1 MEYLK
6 GTNTLC
12 LEYGELVPEVMGKP
26 TYDQAKSRGNIKV
39 HGRGGN
45 GSKIL
50 IEFESLPPKYKG
62 MVRDIYGDP
71 YVYASKQ
78 PIINSL
84 LWDHKA
90 QQYYSEYTL
99 PNGDSLPASD
109 TDVTGK
115 QQINYVHRY
124 TEAASW
130 LNLMIRLTTD

>member
-12 LEYGELVPEVMGKP
+12 LLFEELVPGVI
-26 TYDQAKSRGNIKV
+26 SRDNYYHHRDKGNLTV

-71 YVYASKQ
+71 YVFASKQ

-90 QQYYSEYTL
+90 QQFYSEYTL
-99 PNGDSLPASD
+99 PNGERLPD
-109 TDVTGK
+109 
-115 QQINYVHRY
+115 
-124 TEAASW
+124 
-130 LNLMIRLTTD
+130 